1 MDVPFWVWALTIT
14 AIVGMLLFD
23 FVGHV
28 RTPHAPTLR
37 ESASGR
43 RSTSGSRSASAC

>member
-1 MDVPFWVWALTIT
+1 MDVPFWVWALTIGV
-14 AIVGMLLFD
+14 IVGMLLFD

-37 ESASGR
+37 ESAIWSA
-43 RSTSGSRSASAC
+43 STSASRSSSAC